1 MAASLPLGHLF
12 VLQDVVLHLMFG
24 FVTLP
29 FTELN
34 NLNIAVT
41 FSLERLSFHQLWYF
55 IALKQPLGCY
65 KYMQDYWLGL

>member
-12 VLQDVVLHLMFG
+12 VLQDAVLYLIID

-55 IALKQPLGCY
+55 IALKQPLSCY
-65 KYMQDYWLGL
+65 KYMQDYCFGL